1 MSSLVLWN
9 DNIAWYIGIADTTWR
24 RNFVAPNKKKLALP
38 SPLPLPPSVGSKVV
52 KKHYGLPGDGKNLPV
67 TPAVQQFAQGLG
79 DPTALGQLVQEGE
92 ILELEDGDLGPD
104 VVQFIMDTED
114 LWLGDTLVADAAENG
129 VEDLAEMG
137 VELSEDLLLE
147 LGLLLLSTPGISL
160 VKQLQYQA
168 PDSKTLLKR
177 QIRQAALTSGVAP
190 DYQIHWLNLTST
202 DWTLTSQYERSNPFI
217 HYTQLPSQTLK
228 GSLGTSDLAWID
240 NANDLASTPCDNY
253 ATYTSSTDSN
263 IWFGVEIHVPT
274 QVFHIGD
281 SPWYRVSYAAD
292 GQQGQFWD
300 PVSDPGSPYSFQIGD
315 VKVSITSISGGTSL
329 SLTVQLQTVTSK

>member
-1 MSSLVLWN
+1 MSATVLWN
-9 DNIAWYIGIADTTWR
+9 DTVSWYIGIADSSWR
-24 RNFVAPNKKKLALP
+24 RSFVAPNKKKLALP
-38 SPLPLPPSVGSKVV
+38 SSLPLPPTLGSKVV
-52 KKHYGLPGDGKNLPV
+52 KKRFGLPGGEGNLLV
-67 TPAVQQFAQGLG
+67 FPAVQQFAEGLS
-79 DPTALGQLVQEGE
+79 DPTALGELIQEGE
-92 ILELEDGDLGPD
+92 ILELETGDLGAD
-104 VVQFIMDTED
+104 VVR
-114 LWLGDTLVADAAENG
+114 VADAEAL
-129 VEDLAEMG
+129 DLANLGEMEEG
-137 VELSEDLLLE
+137 VVSQELLAA
-147 LGLLLLSTPGISL
+147 LGVGGLQVSGACL

-168 PDSKTLLKR
+168 PPDSKLLLKR
-177 QIRQAALTSGVAP
+177 QICQAALTSGVAP

-217 HYTQLPSQTLK
+217 HYTQLPNQTLK

-253 ATYTSSTDSN
+253 ATYTSSADSTL
-263 IWFGVEIHVPT
+263 WFGVEIHVPT

-329 SLTVQLQTVTSK
+329 SLTVQLSSK